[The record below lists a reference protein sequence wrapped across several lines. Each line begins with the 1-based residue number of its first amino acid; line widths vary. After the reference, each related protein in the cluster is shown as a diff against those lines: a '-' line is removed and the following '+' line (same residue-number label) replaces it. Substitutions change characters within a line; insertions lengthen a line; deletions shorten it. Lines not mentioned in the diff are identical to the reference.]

1 MGISPQMPSW
11 MNQFLR
17 QYSIQTSAPHV
28 WVHAP
33 RRSLRTIYSN
43 DIADMNNRID
53 ALLAAVPPHER
64 VEHIDEWEG
73 PRPLRPCFLGCTVSM
88 LHPKTWAPLSIVLS
102 VSNLGHF
109 TIDDMRQKE
118 ARTLARCYHA
128 SWEAQRA
135 HLQKSNSM
143 MIDNT
148 AVNPSVCRSL
158 GVVAMR
164 CGNHILEIA
173 LTRLFFPCNMTVI
186 QQRGAHPRAATK
198 HNLCPEVVVA
208 PERLRACCVALLHV
222 PFEFMVLRSSA
233 CQWPAAG
240 YAGLNSIRQRPECM
254 RHTQSRTARVHHPHK
269 FACGYPPSR
278 LGVARFREK

>member
-1 MGISPQMPSW
+1 
-11 MNQFLR
+11 
-17 QYSIQTSAPHV
+17 
-28 WVHAP
+28 
-33 RRSLRTIYSN
+33 
-43 DIADMNNRID
+43 
-53 ALLAAVPPHER
+53 
-64 VEHIDEWEG
+64 
-73 PRPLRPCFLGCTVSM
+73 M

-118 ARTLARCYHA
+118 ARTLVRCYHA

-173 LTRLFFPCNMTVI
+173 VTRLFFPCNMNVI

-208 PERLRACCVALLHV
+208 HERLRACCVALARAEVAAVWEKQHYVGTHNRKLNID
-222 PFEFMVLRSSA
+222 SSA
-233 CQWPAAG
+233 D
-240 YAGLNSIRQRPECM
+240 LNSTLAMDSAAVAI
-254 RHTQSRTARVHHPHK
+254 
-269 FACGYPPSR
+269 ACKIED
-278 LGVARFREK
+278 V